1 MENLNKI
8 NLFSKRHLGS
18 SEADI
23 NYMLQE
29 VGYDSMSSFIDSVVP
44 GSILKR
50 NAVQIGDITADKLA
64 TSLDLTTKT
73 LTLNIEQIS
82 NVSTTAASP
91 GQVLKWSGS
100 EWAPGTD
107 LTASAGSGIGLT
119 AVSYTHLTLPT
130 SDLV

>member
-23 NYMLQE
+23 NYMLRE

-50 NAVQIGDITADKLA
+50 NAIQIGDERTEEEVLEELNSP
-64 TSLDLTTKT
+64 TPESL
-73 LTLNIEQIS
+73 IS
-82 NVSTTAASP
+82 RIKYIKEEKGYNETVA
-91 GQVLKWSGS
+91 GIINLMIQENKIKMDFLVLLKN
-100 EWAPGTD
+100 
-107 LTASAGSGIGLT
+107 
-119 AVSYTHLTLPT
+119 
-130 SDLV
+130 